1 MSSGRGVNVDEEIR
15 VNTQE
20 TGGRKEQWDR
30 SRNSFMSL
38 ISVSTTADMPAGENW
53 QEQLG
58 HTHTKNSWDLVN
70 TLRFPGVHQLARAF
84 NIWREKPRALFYFLK
99 TSQKQRTNKGHR
111 LGCNMSLDYILL
123 ELQLLTSTERKLA
136 SKLTFSSRM
145 LQLDAVNYN

>member
-1 MSSGRGVNVDEEIR
+1 MSSGRGVNVDEEMKSKYR
-15 VNTQE
+15 E
-20 TGGRKEQWDR
+20 TGGRKEQRDR

-58 HTHTKNSWDLVN
+58 HTHTKNSWDLG
-70 TLRFPGVHQLARAF
+70 TRLRFPGVPQLARAF
-84 NIWREKPRALFYFLK
+84 NNRRGKPRELLFLK